1 MGKLWNI
8 SKSQV
13 STSNFSSSELKSVK
27 TINTLE
33 KVPMEDMAN
42 SGKNDPTD
50 DGLDFRFD
58 MVDPPFSKLRSCQN
72 NSNTSQVFTSSDETS
87 NMTS

>member
-58 MVDPPFSKLRSCQN
+58 MVDPPFSKLRSC
-72 NSNTSQVFTSSDETS
+72 
-87 NMTS
+87 